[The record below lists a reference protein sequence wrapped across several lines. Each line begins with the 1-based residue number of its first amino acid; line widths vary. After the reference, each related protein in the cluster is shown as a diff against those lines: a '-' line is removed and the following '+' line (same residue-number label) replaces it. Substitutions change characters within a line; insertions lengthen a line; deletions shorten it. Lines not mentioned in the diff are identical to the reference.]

1 MYYNNSNT
9 PNEDKYMEE
18 NTYLNI
24 NKVKKKK
31 KSNKILYY
39 ISQKKKKNIIYY
51 FFLIFLLFNLI

>member
-31 KSNKILYY
+31 NLIKFY
-39 ISQKKKKNIIYY
+39 IIFHKKKKIIIYY